1 MCNACVLHIPIHMC
15 MYTHTHTRRSLFWI
29 DTGDVEHPNQ
39 SMHPKIY
46 TLALDGSRTN
56 AIITANLGR
65 PLYVTVDNPGANG
78 RIYWTD
84 SYYDRIESA
93 TLNGGDRR
101 VVLGERERERERERV
116 CVYVLYSTVHANVRP
131 HSLHVQPY

>member
-15 MYTHTHTRRSLFWI
+15 MYTHTHTPRSLFWI

-46 TLALDGSRTN
+46 TSALDGSHTN

-101 VVLGERERERERERV
+101 VVLGERERERESV
-116 CVYVLYSTVHANVRP
+116 CVCMCCTVQYMP
-131 HSLHVQPY
+131 M